1 MSSEVT
7 LDEAMSIAIFLQ
19 RQGQLADAEG
29 VYRRILALVPEHPD
43 ALHYAGVLA
52 HQQGRSEEGVA
63 LIEKSLALVPDRPDC
78 YNNLGIIFKS
88 RGMVEDAVAA
98 YGRAIALDPE
108 HANAHSNLGVLLRA
122 QGKIAEAEAAYRTAI
137 RLQPEHVDAYHNL
150 GVLLGTQKRTKEAVE
165 CYCKVTTLSP
175 KHPEARRLL
184 AMAHCTLGERDKA
197 VRIFEEWLA
206 EEPDSVV
213 ARHMLAACSGQDVP
227 ERASDGFVEK
237 VFDDFA
243 ASFEAKLAM
252 LAYRAPQLVA
262 ALAADSL
269 AASKSLDV
277 LDAGCGTGLCGPL
290 MAPFARRLVGV
301 DLSGR
306 MLALAAEKSVY
317 DELVKGE
324 LTGYLRE
331 RPGAFDVIVSADTLV
346 YFGALD
352 ELMRAAA
359 GALRPGGLLL
369 FTLEEAT
376 DDEGTSTVEAAS
388 GRPVGYVIRT
398 HGRYG
403 HARDYV
409 ERTMT
414 GAGLRSEVVPAEL
427 RMEAGVAVAGLVVR
441 ASKPAGAG
449 ASSVSPDAETADV
462 RVRHTGGN
470 HG

>member
-7 LDEAMSIAIFLQ
+7 LDEAMAIAILMQ
-19 RQGQLADAEG
+19 RQGKLADAED
-29 VYRRILALVPEHPD
+29 VYRRILALVPDHPD
-43 ALHYAGVLA
+43 ALHYSGVLA
-52 HQQGRSEEGVA
+52 HQLGRSEEGIA
-63 LIEKSLALVPDRPDC
+63 LIEKSLALVPDQPDC

-88 RGMVEDAVAA
+88 RGMADEAVAA
-98 YGRAIALDPE
+98 YTRAIEIDPE

-122 QGKIAEAEAAYRTAI
+122 QGRIADAEAAYRTAI
-137 RLQPEHVDAYHNL
+137 RLNPEHVDAYHNL
-150 GVLLGTQKRTKEAVE
+150 GVLLAAQKRTREAVE

-184 AMAHCTLGERDKA
+184 ALAHCTLGERDKA

-206 EEPDSVV
+206 EEPENVV
-213 ARHMLAACSGQDVP
+213 ARHMLAACSGLDVP
-227 ERASDGFVEK
+227 ERAADAYVEK

-243 ASFEAKLAM
+243 ASFDTKLAR

-262 ALAADSL
+262 AMLADSV
-269 AASKSLDV
+269 AAPPSKALDI

-290 MAPFARRLVGV
+290 IAPFARRLVGV

-306 MLALAAEKSVY
+306 MLARAEEKSVY

-331 RPGAFDVIVSADTLV
+331 RPAQFDAIVSADTLV

-352 ELMRAAA
+352 EFMAAA
-359 GALRPGGLLL
+359 AAALRPGGVLV

-376 DDEGTSTVEAAS
+376 DDEAAS
-388 GRPVGYVIRT
+388 TYVIRP

-403 HARDYV
+403 HAREYV
-409 ERTMT
+409 EEAMAH
-414 GAGLRSEVVPAEL
+414 AGLRAEIIPAEL

-441 ASKPAGAG
+441 ASKAGDPDTSSRDSG
-449 ASSVSPDAETADV
+449 AQTADV
-462 RVRHTGGN
+462 PVRRTGGI